1 MGAMTARRS
10 DEILDISGVM
20 MPFGLVLCKAAL
32 ARLAQGEIL
41 EIRLQDDDT
50 LKDLLIILERS
61 GDRVLAWE
69 QRGRHYHV
77 WVQKLLES
85 RTH

>member
-1 MGAMTARRS
+1 MGAMTARIS

-32 ARLAQGEIL
+32 ARLAQGAVL

-61 GDRVLAWE
+61 GEQVLAWE
-69 QRGRHYHV
+69 QQGPCYHV

>member
-1 MGAMTARRS
+1 MTARKA

-20 MPFGLVLCKAAL
+20 IPFGLVLCKAAL
-32 ARLAQGEIL
+32 ARLAAGEVL

-50 LKDLLIILERS
+50 LQDLLIILERS
-61 GDRVLAWE
+61 GDRVLACE
-69 QRGRHYHV
+69 QQGGYYQV